1 MVQFLKEN
9 ASSGLTSVRDA
20 TALVKENLRGGRVKQ
35 QGWVSEALPIISVFI
50 ARHLASLLYYST
62 QARLRSNLPD
72 KTLQLKLYET
82 MNTANPPHC

>member
-35 QGWVSEALPIISVFI
+35 QA
-50 ARHLASLLYYST
+50 
-62 QARLRSNLPD
+62 
-72 KTLQLKLYET
+72 
-82 MNTANPPHC
+82 